1 MSKTMNRG
9 QGGEMLMERTL
20 KTQTGNAVIVVG
32 SDGTA
37 RLRAETDRVAK
48 IKAAGA
54 APAQCGPEVPNA
66 PARGAVRISN
76 PRELVP
82 GTTDKYQHAGWQK
95 RSVMHRCDVFDT
107 MRAQALNAHA
117 KVKAKNK
124 EAVFEE
130 PFNAGQVSMARH
142 YAGLHEGLQSGDLRG
157 TSYGERV
164 SGGGGGVDA
173 VVLRLAARQEFEAL
187 ERKVGRGVA
196 MPMRKVRPSKRGAGR
211 VCKMISDLDAVR
223 AVCLLGLSMS
233 EVLRKYDWTVSS
245 RNSAALRAALRDALD
260 RMQGYGASTTASK

>member
-1 MSKTMNRG
+1 MGPITGR
-9 QGGEMLMERTL
+9 GGEMLMERAL

-37 RLRAETDRVAK
+37 RLRAEADRVAK

-66 PARGAVRISN
+66 PARGAVRISD
-76 PRELVP
+76 PKELVP

-95 RSVMHRCDVFDT
+95 RSVLHRCDVFDK
-107 MRAQALNAHA
+107 MHGQALKAHA

-124 EAVFEE
+124 DAVFTE
-130 PFNAGQVSMARH
+130 PFNAGQVSIARH
-142 YAGLHEGLQSGDLRG
+142 YAALNEGLQSGDMRG

-164 SGGGGGVDA
+164 SGGGDGTDA

-196 MPMRKVRPSKRGAGR
+196 MPMRKVRPSKRGAGG
-211 VCKMISDLDAVR
+211 VSKMITDLDAVR
-223 AVCLLGLSMS
+223 AVCLLGLSLS
-233 EVLRKYDWTVSS
+233 EILRKYGWTVSS
-245 RNSAALRAALRDALD
+245 RNSAALRAALRAALD
-260 RMQGYGASTTASK
+260 RMQGYGGSHL